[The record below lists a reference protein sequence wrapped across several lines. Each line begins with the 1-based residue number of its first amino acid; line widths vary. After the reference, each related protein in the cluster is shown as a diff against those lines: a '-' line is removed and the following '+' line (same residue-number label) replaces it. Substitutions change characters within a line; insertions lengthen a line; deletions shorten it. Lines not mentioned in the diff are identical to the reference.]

1 MWEQE
6 AALTWLIILFTIIL
20 ALIIWTLT
28 SITSNYAVARRI
40 GFPIIISP
48 VSTLNPL
55 WIITYRVFPPILQLK
70 RLPFG
75 TGVWARCTYMGW
87 QFDDKYALHSSLGPI
102 FTIVT
107 PGGNELVV
115 ADPSAV
121 HHILSRRKDFI
132 KPAIMYDQLN
142 VFGPN
147 VNTVEGDD
155 WQRQRKL
162 TAPNFNEKISE
173 QVWEETVRQAGEMIM
188 GWVRAGREGT
198 REVAKDTA
206 TVALHVLTAV
216 GFGVIYPFHGGVG
229 EVHADKGHAMSYREA
244 LQICLA
250 NIITFSTLPRS
261 VLEMAWM
268 PKRIKRV
275 GQAAREFQGYM
286 EELLTVEKV
295 LNISGSSQTAG
306 DYETCFPKLQRCL
319 AVMVR
324 SLPNQ
329 SSLRPCATANPFPL
343 QYETLRLYGSIVFIP
358 KTTGPHTQP
367 LNMDNKTHI
376 VPPNTAIIVNVQAL
390 HVHPGIWGTDALS
403 WRPDR
408 WLLSQSRSAGI
419 PPESPRFIDPQSGSF
434 IPWADGPRVCM
445 GRKFSQVSGAAC
457 G

>member
-6 AALTWLIILFTIIL
+6 APSIWLLLIWTVILVP
-20 ALIIWTLT
+20 IIWTLT
-28 SITSNYAVARRI
+28 SIASNYAVARHI

-55 WIITYRVFPPILQLK
+55 WIIVYRLFPPILQLK

-75 TGVWARCTYMGW
+75 FGVWARCTYMGW
-87 QFDDKYALHSSLGPI
+87 QFDDKHALHTSLGPI
-102 FTIVT
+102 FTLVT
-107 PGGNELVV
+107 PGGNELIV

-173 QVWEETVRQAGEMIM
+173 HVWEETMRQAEEMVV
-188 GWVRAGREGT
+188 GWVGAGQEGT
-198 REVAKDTA
+198 REIMKDTA

-216 GFGVIYPFHGGVG
+216 GFGVIYSFHGGVG
-229 EVHADKGHAMSYREA
+229 EVNADKGHAMSYREA

-250 NIITFSTLPRS
+250 NIITFSILPRNA
-261 VLEMAWM
+261 LEMAWM
-268 PKRIKRV
+268 PHRLKRV
-275 GQAAREFQGYM
+275 GQAAREFQAYM
-286 EELLTVEKV
+286 EELLTVEKARNGGQGNLMSALVHAQAEDVEEERSKTGKTANLKLRDDEVFGNIFAFNLAGHETTANTVAAAVV
-295 LNISGSSQTAG
+295 LLAAHPEYQEWLSEEISLVLHISESSRTAG

-324 SLPNQ
+324 SPQ
-329 SSLRPCATANPFPL
+329 THPPP
-343 QYETLRLYGSIVFIP
+343 RL
-358 KTTGPHTQP
+358 
-367 LNMDNKTHI
+367 
-376 VPPNTAIIVNVQAL
+376 
-390 HVHPGIWGTDALS
+390 VH
-403 WRPDR
+403 R
-408 WLLSQSRSAGI
+408 
-419 PPESPRFIDPQSGSF
+419 
-434 IPWADGPRVCM
+434 
-445 GRKFSQVSGAAC
+445 
-457 G
+457 